1 MNEGSDMR
9 RALRRQLVGYAFVSP
24 WLIGFFVFTLYP
36 FLASIY
42 FSLTRYDIVT
52 PPRFVGLANYRFL
65 AHDGMLWH
73 SLGLTFVYAL
83 VAVPLGIAAGVGL
96 ALLLNVE
103 VRGIGLYRTIFYIP
117 SIVPTVATTLVF
129 IWILNPQTGLV
140 NSLLGHVG
148 ILGPA
153 WLKQPTWTFASLIMI
168 SLWGVGGSMVVYLA
182 ALKDIPA
189 FLYEAALI
197 DGAGVLA
204 RLRHVTLP
212 MLTPVIFFNLVMGVI
227 NAFQYFTQAYMLLNQ
242 LAPEESTRFYA
253 VYLFERSWRYLD
265 MGYASAMAWVLFLVV
280 VIITG
285 LIFRTHRR
293 WVHYGS

>member
-1 MNEGSDMR
+1 MR
-9 RALRRQLVGYAFVSP
+9 KGLKRQVVGYAFVSP
-24 WLIGFFVFTLYP
+24 WLVGFVVFTVYP

-42 FSLTRYDIVT
+42 FSLTRYDIIT
-52 PPRFVGLANYRFL
+52 PPRFIGLANYRFL
-65 AHDGMLWH
+65 AHDAMLWQ
-73 SLGLTFVYAL
+73 SLWLTFEYAL
-83 VAVPLGIAAGVGL
+83 VAVPLGIAAGVAI

-103 VRGIGLYRTIFYIP
+103 VRGIGIYRTIFYLP

-129 IWILNPQTGLV
+129 IWILNPQIGLV
-140 NSLLGHVG
+140 NGLLRHVG
-148 ILGPA
+148 IVGPA
-153 WLKQPTWTFASLIMI
+153 WLKQPSWTFVSLVLI
-168 SLWGVGGSMVVYLA
+168 SLWGVGGSMVIYLA

-212 MLTPVIFFNLVMGVI
+212 MLSPVIFFNLVMGVI

-242 LAPEESTRFYA
+242 FAPEESTRFYA

-265 MGYASAMAWVLFLVV
+265 MGYASAMAWVLFLVI
-280 VIITG
+280 VIITA
-285 LIFRTHRR
+285 LLFRTHRR

>member
-1 MNEGSDMR
+1 MR
-9 RALRRQLVGYAFVSP
+9 RAFRRQLVGYAFVSP
-24 WLIGFFVFTLYP
+24 WLVGFFVFTLYP

-65 AHDGMLWH
+65 AHDDMLWH

-103 VRGIGLYRTIFYIP
+103 VRGIGLYRTIFYLP

-129 IWILNPQTGLV
+129 IWILNPQMGLV
-140 NSLLGHVG
+140 NALLGHVG
-148 ILGPA
+148 IVGPA
-153 WLKQPTWTFASLIMI
+153 WLKQPTWTFASLVMI

-182 ALKDIPA
+182 ALKDIPV

-212 MLTPVIFFNLVMGVI
+212 MLSPVIFFNLVMGVI

-242 LAPEESTRFYA
+242 YAPEESTRFYA

-265 MGYASAMAWVLFLVV
+265 MGYSSAMAWVLFLVV